1 MLPRNVT
8 RHGENLIFGV
18 DVASYPIGFML
29 SDCITYDIDMILLW
43 WMGVAKSRYQFNSS
57 FRGFFSMVTL
67 WFVSNIDNPTSTDKI
82 FEKNSSFHV
91 KLRTMG
97 KVQFLFSRSL
107 LLVLTKLSFYEEDW
121 ALGYTS
127 MKF

>member
-1 MLPRNVT
+1 MERV
-8 RHGENLIFGV
+8 
-18 DVASYPIGFML
+18 
-29 SDCITYDIDMILLW
+29 LW
-43 WMGVAKSRYQFNSS
+43 HSSEHKKSQE
-57 FRGFFSMVTL
+57 TT
-67 WFVSNIDNPTSTDKI
+67 TSTDKI

-91 KLRTMG
+91 KWRTTG

-107 LLVLTKLSFYEEDW
+107 LLVLTKFSFWEEDW

>member
-1 MLPRNVT
+1 MAASIFCNDFVNISY
-8 RHGENLIFGV
+8 EN
-18 DVASYPIGFML
+18 SH
-29 SDCITYDIDMILLW
+29 TH
-43 WMGVAKSRYQFNSS
+43 
-57 FRGFFSMVTL
+57 T
-67 WFVSNIDNPTSTDKI
+67 TSTDKI

-91 KLRTMG
+91 KWRTTG

-107 LLVLTKLSFYEEDW
+107 LLVLTKFSFWKEDW

>member
-1 MLPRNVT
+1 MLPLAKPK
-8 RHGENLIFGV
+8 LIVSGCL
-18 DVASYPIGFML
+18 YLGHR
-29 SDCITYDIDMILLW
+29 T
-43 WMGVAKSRYQFNSS
+43 FNA
-57 FRGFFSMVTL
+57 TT
-67 WFVSNIDNPTSTDKI
+67 NTDKI

-91 KLRTMG
+91 KWRTTG

-107 LLVLTKLSFYEEDW
+107 LLVLTKFSFWEEDW

>member
-18 DVASYPIGFML
+18 DFASYPIGFML

-57 FRGFFSMVTL
+57 FRGFLSMVAL
-67 WFVSNIDNPTSTDKI
+67 WFVSNIDNTTSTDKI
-82 FEKNSSFHV
+82 FEKISSFHV
-91 KLRTMG
+91 KFRTTG
-97 KVQFLFSRSL
+97 KVLFQFLFSRSL
-107 LLVLTKLSFYEEDW
+107 LLVLTKLSCY
-121 ALGYTS
+121 
-127 MKF
+127 